1 MKWASEADIRRMRE
15 EYDAVIGPSDGEVTE
30 ELRGRLWELDG
41 NLFACRRLCD
51 LHLAEG
57 DIETAEME
65 LSDAAAMGDG
75 ESIRRLF
82 SDPRF
87 DCPTGLSFHQEH
99 FLHSVFWNG
108 GEPEELVTRIGRE
121 EPAVAEG
128 ILMWCW
134 TRHQDMG
141 RYSEWVGT
149 CLSNGSPKAM
159 FTEAWEIL
167 SPGFKGVH
175 VERLDIAL
183 DLMERSAET
192 FWRASMFMAILH
204 YVGRYVERDEGKA
217 LEYVEHAR
225 ELAVEDVSEM
235 WHRVLTDDYG
245 PDEDPEVDDMGVVRG
260 FGMCDIPEWTVLQ
273 DMTYTWGN
281 RTLFSP
287 LRNGRG
293 GFENEVFWIDPV
305 WSDLSENGRFI
316 PEFMFKPTGLC
327 FGSSVN
333 RRMSH
338 MSEPVTRRQLQDVL
352 RVCIDSARDSVR
364 GLGR

>member
-1 MKWASEADIRRMRE
+1 MKMMTEADLLRMKE
-15 EYDAVIGPSDGEVTE
+15 EYDAVISHSDTGVSE
-30 ELRGRLWELDG
+30 EQRSRLWGLDG
-41 NLFACRRLCD
+41 NLFACRKLFEI
-51 LHLAEG
+51 HLAEG
-57 DIETAEME
+57 DLETAEME
-65 LSDAAAMGDG
+65 LSGAAGMGDEG
-75 ESIRRLF
+75 SIRQLF
-82 SDPRF
+82 TDPRF
-87 DCPTGLSFHQEH
+87 DCPTGLSFHQER
-99 FLHSVFWNG
+99 FLHYVFLGG
-108 GEPEELVTRIGRE
+108 GEPERVVNRIGRE
-121 EPAVAEG
+121 EPAVAEA

-141 RYSEWVGT
+141 RYSQWVGE

-159 FTEAWEIL
+159 FTEAWETL
-167 SPGFKGVH
+167 RPGFDGVH
-175 VERLDIAL
+175 VERLDVAL
-183 DLMERSAET
+183 ALMERSAET

-204 YVGRYVERDEGKA
+204 YVGRYVERDEAKA

-225 ELAVEDVSEM
+225 RLAVEDVSEM
-235 WHRVLTDDYG
+235 WHRFLTDDYG
-245 PDEDPEVDDMGVVRG
+245 PDEGPEVDDMGVVRG

-273 DMTYTWGN
+273 DMTYTWGS

-293 GFENEVFWIDPV
+293 GFENEVFRMDPV
-305 WSDLSENGRFI
+305 WSSLSGDGRFI

-338 MSEPVTRRQLQDVL
+338 MSEPVSRRQLQDVL

>member
-1 MKWASEADIRRMRE
+1 
-15 EYDAVIGPSDGEVTE
+15 
-30 ELRGRLWELDG
+30 
-41 NLFACRRLCD
+41 
-51 LHLAEG
+51 
-57 DIETAEME
+57 
-65 LSDAAAMGDG
+65 
-75 ESIRRLF
+75 
-82 SDPRF
+82 
-87 DCPTGLSFHQEH
+87 
-99 FLHSVFWNG
+99 
-108 GEPEELVTRIGRE
+108 
-121 EPAVAEG
+121 
-128 ILMWCW
+128 
-134 TRHQDMG
+134 
-141 RYSEWVGT
+141 
-149 CLSNGSPKAM
+149 
-159 FTEAWEIL
+159 
-167 SPGFKGVH
+167 
-175 VERLDIAL
+175 
-183 DLMERSAET
+183 
-192 FWRASMFMAILH
+192 MAILH

-225 ELAVEDVSEM
+225 DLAVEDVSEM
-235 WHRVLTDDYG
+235 WHRFLTDDYG

-287 LRNGRG
+287 FRNGRG

-305 WSDLSENGRFI
+305 WSNLSGNGRFV

-338 MSEPVTRRQLQDVL
+338 MSEPVSRRQLQDVL

>member
-1 MKWASEADIRRMRE
+1 MKMASEADLRRMRE
-15 EYDAVIGPSDGEVTE
+15 EYDAVIDPSDGEVTE
-30 ELRGRLWELDG
+30 ELRSRLWELDG

-65 LSDAAAMGDG
+65 LSDAAAMGDV

-99 FLHSVFWNG
+99 LLHSVFWSG
-108 GEPEELVTRIGRE
+108 GEPEEAVTRIGRE
-121 EPAVAEG
+121 EPAVAEA

-175 VERLDIAL
+175 VERLDVAL

-192 FWRASMFMAILH
+192 FWRASMFMAILN
-204 YVGRYVERDEGKA
+204 YVGRYVERDEAKA

-225 ELAVEDVSEM
+225 GLAVEDVSEM
-235 WHRVLTDDYG
+235 WHRFLTDDYG
-245 PDEDPEVDDMGVVRG
+245 PDKGPEVDDMGVVRG

-293 GFENEVFWIDPV
+293 GFENEVFRMDPV
-305 WSDLSENGRFI
+305 WDNLSGNGRFI

-338 MSEPVTRRQLQDVL
+338 MSEPVSRRQLQDVL